1 MLSVLS
7 RTAIRY
13 LINVD
18 SVAVAETVSMMNLLS
33 YFTPILLATFAR
45 AVVGPGVV
53 TGDTAVHDP
62 TMCKDN
68 SGTYFVFCELFPFL

>member
-1 MLSVLS
+1 MRLPATFS
-7 RTAIRY
+7 
-13 LINVD
+13 
-18 SVAVAETVSMMNLLS
+18 
-33 YFTPILLATFAR
+33 LLAFAAFGR

-68 SGTYFVFCELFPFL
+68 SGTYWVFCMLYVYLIP